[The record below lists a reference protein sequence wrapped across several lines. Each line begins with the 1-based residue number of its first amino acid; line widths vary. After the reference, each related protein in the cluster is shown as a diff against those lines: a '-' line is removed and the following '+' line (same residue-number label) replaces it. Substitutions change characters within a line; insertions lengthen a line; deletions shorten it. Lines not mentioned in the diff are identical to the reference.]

1 LSLPTNDDLRFFT
14 PLYTVAEAGRALDVS
29 PSTFATWAKGYTR
42 PPSGKPAVTASP
54 VVTAI
59 KPLRPGMPTIPFVGL
74 AEGMVLAAVRRAGVS
89 LQRIRPA
96 LVVLA
101 SNLGV
106 EHALASRRLFTD
118 GAELLFDY
126 AEQSAD
132 PDAQL
137 ARQLVVIRSGQ
148 HVFADIVQDYLKR
161 IDYAPDGYARL
172 LMLPAYQRAEVVVDP
187 SRSFGQPI
195 FSRSGARVSD
205 VPGRFWAGDDL
216 DTLTDEFGVPRAELE
231 DVLRV
236 SHPVGLPDLF
246 VDRSL
251 GRLKVPTL
259 LRAAGLRLV
268 TLAERYGIPNDETI
282 DDTVWLADAGRRS
295 EAVFMKDDRI
305 RYNEAEKQAV
315 VDQKVLLLPRPPR
328 LIRSDDGPD
337 LPRQP
342 PRDYR
347 RMRH

>member
-1 LSLPTNDDLRFFT
+1 LTLPRNDDLRFDT

-42 PPSGKPAVTASP
+42 LPPGKEAVSASP

-59 KPLRPGMPTIPFVGL
+59 TPLRPGTPTIPFVGL
-74 AEGMVLAAVRRAGVS
+74 AEGMVLAAVRRAGVP

-96 LVVLA
+96 LMVLA
-101 SNLGV
+101 NSLGV

-126 AEQSAD
+126 AEHSAA
-132 PDAQL
+132 PDADL

-148 HVFADIVQDYLKR
+148 RVFADIVQDYLKR

-172 LMLPAYQRAEVVVDP
+172 LRLPAYQRAEVIVDP

-195 FSRSGARVSD
+195 FSRGGARVSD
-205 VPGRFWAGDDL
+205 VLGRFWAGDDL

-236 SHPVGLPDLF
+236 AS
-246 VDRSL
+246 R
-251 GRLKVPTL
+251 
-259 LRAAGLRLV
+259 RAA
-268 TLAERYGIPNDETI
+268 
-282 DDTVWLADAGRRS
+282 
-295 EAVFMKDDRI
+295 
-305 RYNEAEKQAV
+305 
-315 VDQKVLLLPRPPR
+315 
-328 LIRSDDGPD
+328 
-337 LPRQP
+337 
-342 PRDYR
+342 
-347 RMRH
+347 